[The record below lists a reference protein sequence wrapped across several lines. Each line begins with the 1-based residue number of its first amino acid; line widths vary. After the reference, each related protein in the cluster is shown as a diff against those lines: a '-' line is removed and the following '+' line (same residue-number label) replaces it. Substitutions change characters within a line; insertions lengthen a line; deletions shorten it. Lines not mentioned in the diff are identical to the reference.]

1 MLVWLEETHRWVI
14 DTLIGIV
21 VLLIGFFVGD
31 LMQRVKRIESTEI
44 PSIRLA
50 LSDNL
55 TDVRKEVSDLERERS
70 QRENELNVTIGRI
83 LQKLEDMDKYIRK
96 NGSA

>member
-1 MLVWLEETHRWVI
+1 
-14 DTLIGIV
+14 
-21 VLLIGFFVGD
+21 
-31 LMQRVKRIESTEI
+31 MQRVKRIESTEI

>member
-1 MLVWLEETHRWVI
+1 VLVWLEETHRWVI

>member
-31 LMQRVKRIESTEI
+31 LMQRVKRIESNEI